1 VVADSIEC
9 CVIFFTGFIF
19 GHAYLASLSTRPFAH
34 YKAMITGYEED
45 EGEPK
50 VKQRSG

>member
-1 VVADSIEC
+1 VRVVAT
-9 CVIFFTGFIF
+9 VHVALFIFFTGFIF

-45 EGEPK
+45 EPK